1 MVVPGLKG
9 NGSRIKVASDAI
21 VVSTAVI
28 TTVVPGLRHRGIE
41 DLKGLGAIVMRGLI
55 LVGWVGNSINMYK
68 LIRLSCCLRPM
79 LAK

>member
-9 NGSRIKVASDAI
+9 NGSRIKVDNAAV
-21 VVSTAVI
+21 VVSMGVI
-28 TTVVPGLRHRGIE
+28 TMVVPGLRHRGIE
-41 DLKGLGAIVMRGLI
+41 DLKGLGATVMRGLI
-55 LVGWVGNSINMYK
+55 LVGWAGSNINMYK